1 MRPRIYSIHQMLE
14 KQVTYHTTKSYCTLN
29 TRTERTK
36 NIWLVFHGIGY
47 LSRYF
52 LRHFENLS
60 KEENYIIAPQAPSK
74 YYLNSDYKHIG
85 ASWLTKENTAQEI
98 DNLQAYINA
107 VCISENIGDAEN
119 LIVLGFSQGV
129 SIATRWIARNKVF
142 CAKLVL
148 YAGTIPVELK
158 SEDFEYLWEYSNE
171 VIAIVGHTDPYLT
184 QERLSN
190 QIKKIETLFHTTPR
204 LIQFDGG
211 HEMKPDVIHTIIE

>member
-1 MRPRIYSIHQMLE
+1 MHPHTNSIDQMLE
-14 KQVTYHTTKSYCTLN
+14 KQVTYQTTKSYCTLN
-29 TRTERTK
+29 KRTERTK

-52 LRHFENLS
+52 LRHFENLP

-85 ASWLTKENTAQEI
+85 ASWLTKENTTQEI
-98 DNLQAYINA
+98 ANLQAYINE

-129 SIATRWIARNKVF
+129 SIATRWMARNKVF
-142 CAKLVL
+142 CTKLVL

-158 SEDFEYLWEYSNE
+158 SEDFKYLQEHFYE
-171 VIAIVGHTDPYLT
+171 VIAVVGKTDPYLT
-184 QERLSN
+184 EERLSN
-190 QIKKIETLFHTTPR
+190 QIRKIATLFNVTPR

-211 HEMKPDVIHTIIE
+211 HEMKPEVIHNIIS